1 MIGAVSCPYFR
12 RALGWCVPIGGLGG
26 LIGLG
31 GGEFRLPVLM
41 YGIGFDARSAVPLN
55 LLTSLITLAFA
66 LAVRSRA
73 VSLASVV
80 PHLPEMIGLLAG
92 GTASAFYG
100 AHLVSRLRDS
110 HLVRLIAAL
119 LASLGLL
126 MMAEA
131 FLPFQSGDLLPA
143 SATAHFI
150 VGAGIGIAV
159 GLVSSVLGV
168 AGGELLIPALI
179 LIFGADIKTAGS
191 ASPDLARCCL
201 NGPVAVLARRC
212 DPPRSRAAADHDGN
226 GARLDRRCHFG
237 RPRCRL
243 CTGDVP
249 QDAPWLR
256 VAGSS
261 REDRARRSR
270 FKLTR

>member
-31 GGEFRLPVLM
+31 GGELRLPVLM

-55 LLTSLITLAFA
+55 LLTSLISLAFA

-73 VSLASVV
+73 LSLASVV

-143 SATAHFI
+143 SATAHLI

-191 ASPDLARCCL
+191 ASILISLGVVSTGLWRFWRADAIPCGRGPQRITTAMALGSIVGATLGGLA
-201 NGPVAVLARRC
+201 VAYAPATFLKLLLGCVLL
-212 DPPRSRAAADHDGN
+212 AAAAKTALA
-226 GARLDRRCHFG
+226 AR
-237 RPRCRL
+237 
-243 CTGDVP
+243 
-249 QDAPWLR
+249 
-256 VAGSS
+256 GSN
-261 REDRARRSR
+261 
-270 FKLTR
+270 

>member
-100 AHLVSRLRDS
+100 AHLVSRLRQPPRPTDRR
-110 HLVRLIAAL
+110 VARLTRPVDDRG
-119 LASLGLL
+119 SV
-126 MMAEA
+126 
-131 FLPFQSGDLLPA
+131 PA
-143 SATAHFI
+143 VS
-150 VGAGIGIAV
+150 IGRP
-159 GLVSSVLGV
+159 V
-168 AGGELLIPALI
+168 AGERD
-179 LIFGADIKTAGS
+179 GAFYRG
-191 ASPDLARCCL
+191 
-201 NGPVAVLARRC
+201 RRH
-212 DPPRSRAAADHDGN
+212 R
-226 GARLDRRCHFG
+226 DRR
-237 RPRCRL
+237 R
-243 CTGDVP
+243 
-249 QDAPWLR
+249 
-256 VAGSS
+256 AGQ
-261 REDRARRSR
+261 
-270 FKLTR
+270 

>member
-1 MIGAVSCPYFR
+1 MLKCQGRDDR
-12 RALGWCVPIGGLGG
+12 RRQLPLFPPRPRMVCADWRAGG

-126 MMAEA
+126 MIVEA
-131 FLPFQSGDLLPA
+131 FLPFQ
-143 SATAHFI
+143 
-150 VGAGIGIAV
+150 
-159 GLVSSVLGV
+159 
-168 AGGELLIPALI
+168 
-179 LIFGADIKTAGS
+179 
-191 ASPDLARCCL
+191 
-201 NGPVAVLARRC
+201 
-212 DPPRSRAAADHDGN
+212 
-226 GARLDRRCHFG
+226 
-237 RPRCRL
+237 
-243 CTGDVP
+243 
-249 QDAPWLR
+249 
-256 VAGSS
+256 
-261 REDRARRSR
+261 
-270 FKLTR
+270 